1 MGVKYQLKTQFNLL
15 CKILL
20 LIGKI
25 NGDNFEILKINY
37 DLINYFNRQNLI
49 VDNYVKHKTMS
60 FSIFIFLSGL
70 FFIILV
76 FRDFFLFFMFLYFFD
91 FFLFLH
97 FYLLL
102 LFNFLIFLIL
112 LYLIFLL
119 AFLILYH

>member
-49 VDNYVKHKTMS
+49 VDNYVKHFLFIS
-60 FSIFIFLSGL
+60 AISILQIINFLL
-70 FFIILV
+70 DKFIIKK
-76 FRDFFLFFMFLYFFD
+76 YIYIN
-91 FFLFLH
+91 
-97 FYLLL
+97 YLQKDR
-102 LFNFLIFLIL
+102 F
-112 LYLIFLL
+112 
-119 AFLILYH
+119 

>member
-49 VDNYVKHKTMS
+49 VDNYVKH
-60 FSIFIFLSGL
+60 
-70 FFIILV
+70 
-76 FRDFFLFFMFLYFFD
+76 FLF
-91 FFLFLH
+91 
-97 FYLLL
+97 
-102 LFNFLIFLIL
+102 IL
-112 LYLIFLL
+112 TIS
-119 AFLILYH
+119 ILQIINCFVR